1 MGERERERQ
10 GSSKKGIEMVVK
22 EFGKLYDIYDGI
34 LHKAFRFYS
43 LARQLETEVEIESEM
58 HIKNYYIRN
67 LGQWQKL

>member
-1 MGERERERQ
+1 
-10 GSSKKGIEMVVK
+10 MVVK

-43 LARQLETEVEIESEM
+43 LARQLEREVEIESEM